1 MARRK
6 FKLKQGDFEMDLTPM
21 IDVIF
26 LLIIFFILA
35 GRITNEL
42 RAEKI
47 TVPPTQTAEDSD
59 DEDEWQRVIVEADGH
74 TMQAEGNRD
83 PINEIRVN
91 GGEWMRQKGLGDLSA
106 YQKLREKLD
115 RIYDHH
121 PYEQEGDDPSGMTLK
136 KIIVEIRADA
146 DAEYRIVQEIMQIA
160 SDTIDPWKEMK
171 PIQQQPS
178 EAKPLVNIEFT
189 TRRPDN
195 SE

>member
-83 PINEIRVN
+83 PVNEIRVN